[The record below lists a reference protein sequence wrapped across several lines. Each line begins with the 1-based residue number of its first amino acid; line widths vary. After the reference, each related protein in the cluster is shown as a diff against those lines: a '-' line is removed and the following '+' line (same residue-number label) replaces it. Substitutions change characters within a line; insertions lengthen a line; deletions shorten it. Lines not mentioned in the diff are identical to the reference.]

1 MPRLPRINQKDAVR
15 VFQKLGYRNAIT
27 MGAIDRDAG
36 LTPQQSR
43 DLL

>member
-27 MGAIDRDAG
+27 MGAWRG
-36 LTPQQSR
+36 PWKSVQGE
-43 DLL
+43 